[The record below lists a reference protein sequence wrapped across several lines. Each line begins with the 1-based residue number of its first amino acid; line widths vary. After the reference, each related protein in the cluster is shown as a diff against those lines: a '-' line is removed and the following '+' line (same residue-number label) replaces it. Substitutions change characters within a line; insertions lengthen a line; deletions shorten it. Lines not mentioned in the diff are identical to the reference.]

1 MQTLTTKATYETI
14 EEIVNPPIFEL
25 KNQFW
30 EEIRNPYVQEMS
42 MVLQNCQ
49 QILQTGFN
57 SDPMEEVEF
66 MEVFEN
72 DVRKYTA
79 DYIKKLFRDINVNL
93 LRRFNKEFKEEA
105 NGSERNWVTME
116 ESAIRDLWAK
126 CKGDTEK
133 LYEFFKY
140 IEIPIDISSRVST
153 TPGETPGAD
162 P

>member
-1 MQTLTTKATYETI
+1 
-14 EEIVNPPIFEL
+14 
-25 KNQFW
+25 
-30 EEIRNPYVQEMS
+30 
-42 MVLQNCQ
+42 
-49 QILQTGFN
+49 
-57 SDPMEEVEF
+57 MEEVEF